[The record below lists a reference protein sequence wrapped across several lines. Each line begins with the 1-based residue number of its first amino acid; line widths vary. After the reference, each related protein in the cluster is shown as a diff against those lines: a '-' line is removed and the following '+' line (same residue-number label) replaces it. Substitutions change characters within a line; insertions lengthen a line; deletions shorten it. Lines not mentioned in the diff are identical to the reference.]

1 MKIMI
6 GIFIILVAL
15 AVLIYREQ
23 IGKDE
28 RILSKANFWKKT
40 KLGIG
45 VIGLFLIA
53 SILCFEDAEPAG
65 FVALVMGFS
74 IIGDSMRE
82 W

>member
-15 AVLIYREQ
+15 AVLLYREQ

-28 RILSKANFWKKT
+28 RNLSKANFWKKT

-53 SILCFEDAEPAG
+53 SILCFENAEPAA

>member
-6 GIFIILVAL
+6 GIFVILVAL
-15 AVLIYREQ
+15 AALLYRGH

-28 RILSKANFWKKT
+28 RPLSKENFWKKT

-45 VIGLFLIA
+45 IIFLFLIA

-65 FVALVMGFS
+65 FVALVMIFS
-74 IIGDSMRE
+74 IIGDSTQE

>member
-6 GIFIILVAL
+6 GIFVILVA
-15 AVLIYREQ
+15 VGMIVYREQ

-28 RILSKANFWKKT
+28 RPLSKENFWKKT

-45 VIGLFLIA
+45 IMFLFLIA
-53 SILCFEDAEPAG
+53 SLLCLGDAEPAG
-65 FVALVMGFS
+65 FVAIVIGFS
-74 IIGDSMRE
+74 IIGDSMQE